1 MPPQRAVATEIGTM
15 SMRAARSRLVA
26 TAIAILAVSVCACTQ
41 SSGADTWPARPVR
54 LIVPYAA
61 GSGID
66 LAARLYAPL
75 LAERWQ
81 RSVVVDNRPGG
92 DGTAGVQAFVGG
104 NDRHTLLL
112 APIGV
117 VTVIPLLHDRLPYD
131 AERDLVPISAAA
143 HVSMGIAVGSDVSA
157 HSLSELIAL
166 VRRRPDQY
174 LWGAAPGLPEM
185 VFKAFLELEKLQM
198 KHVPYRDTSSAV
210 HDFNAGRLH
219 VMVAAL
225 ATMNAPLE
233 SGAARLLVVT
243 NSTRTPAAPDIPTA
257 RESGY
262 PALTVDG
269 LFGFLRV
276 ARHAVGP
283 ESADCRRCPARCRG
297 SRARIEARQRRAR
310 RHRWH
315 SRELASAMADQQAQ
329 VNEIAKVLGLR
340 RPGPEGGR

>member
-1 MPPQRAVATEIGTM
+1 M

-117 VTVIPLLHDRLPYD
+117 VTVIRLPYD

-185 VFKAFLELEKLQM
+185 VFEAFLELEKLQM

-269 LFGFLRV
+269 LFGFYGWRDMPSDLSQRI
-276 ARHAVGP
+276 A
-283 ESADCRRCPARCRG
+283 ADV
-297 SRARIEARQRRAR
+297 RRAAEDR
-310 RHRWH
+310 GLA
-315 SRELASAMADQQAQ
+315 SRLANVGLVVTAGTADELASAMADQQAQ

-340 RPGPEGGR
+340 RLGPEGGR

>member
-269 LFGFLRV
+269 LFGFYGWRDMPSDLSQRI
-276 ARHAVGP
+276 A
-283 ESADCRRCPARCRG
+283 ADV
-297 SRARIEARQRRAR
+297 RRAAEDR
-310 RHRWH
+310 GLA
-315 SRELASAMADQQAQ
+315 SRLANVGLVVTAGTADELASAMADQQAQ

-340 RPGPEGGR
+340 RPGAEGGR